1 MEVHER
7 CMDIVIKNMPEVLTP
22 EFNNSDKVGCYRCI
36 GVILCWDDLR
46 RRLGDFEKLMPIDI
60 EKRKRAVA

>member
-1 MEVHER
+1 
-7 CMDIVIKNMPEVLTP
+7 MDIVAKNMPEVLTV

-46 RRLGDFEKLMPIDI
+46 RRLGNFEKVMPIDVE
-60 EKRKRAVA
+60 EKEKAVA